1 MATQIIDPFE
11 QKGSVNII
19 DPFEK
24 PTEEQ
29 TALDKAFGNLSNA
42 DIIAGKKKGDQPTTI
57 IKDPFADT
65 PSSSITVNQLKE
77 VWKEE
82 LGVTQE
88 NRDKLK
94 WLLGDPDNTLL
105 GKANNY
111 LFDTGSKVIDG
122 VVRTGTSVGMIASG
136 LSGDILNTLY
146 KATGN
151 DPGGAGERL
160 TRDLNIG
167 LMEIMGRSSG
177 FKPSPKKEGILKSEK
192 TGKEFSDIIEYAK
205 ENADQRKEV
214 IQNVNRVLSDEV
226 KVIKENNDIILGDS
240 FEPGNVAKRTQILDE
255 IKATIEKI
263 AQCIPE
269 IKIEIPKA

>member
-1 MATQIIDPFE
+1 MPTINELFSDKPEQQKINIDQLFPEDNKPKTQ
-11 QKGSVNII
+11 
-19 DPFEK
+19 
-24 PTEEQ
+24 
-29 TALDKAFGNLSNA
+29 LDVAFGGLSNA

-77 VWKEE
+77 TWKEE
-82 LGVTQE
+82 LGVSQE

-111 LFDTGSKVIDG
+111 LFDTGSKAIDG
-122 VVRTGTSVGMIASG
+122 VVRTGTSVGLIATG

-151 DPGGAGERL
+151 DPSGAGERL

-192 TGKEFSDIIEYAK
+192 TGKEFGDIIEYAK

-214 IQNVNRVLSDEV
+214 IQNVNRVLADEV

-255 IKATIEKI
+255 IKATNEKLSLI
-263 AQCIPE
+263 HI
-269 IKIEIPKA
+269 